1 MSKAWVVSAHMPK
14 VEKNPKSPKQEA
26 KKETR
31 KEEEERKVI
40 KPLNTEG
47 FSTPEQ
53 LLEHMEQ
60 IRDEKKNGWC
70 LPDTK
75 VFEMFQK
82 QLIIC
87 HILKILR
94 LILNSIDKIILL
106 SLVNQQSEKD
116 DYWRR
121 NYSLSF
127 NKRIFRVSC

>member
-31 KEEEERKVI
+31 KEEEERKAI

-82 QLIIC
+82 Q
-87 HILKILR
+87 
-94 LILNSIDKIILL
+94 
-106 SLVNQQSEKD
+106 
-116 DYWRR
+116 
-121 NYSLSF
+121 
-127 NKRIFRVSC
+127 